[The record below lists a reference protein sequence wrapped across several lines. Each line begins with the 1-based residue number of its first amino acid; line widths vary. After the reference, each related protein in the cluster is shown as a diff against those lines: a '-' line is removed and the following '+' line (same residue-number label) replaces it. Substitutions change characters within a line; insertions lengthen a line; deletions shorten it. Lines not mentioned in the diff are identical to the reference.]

1 VALVGYDGGRLKKA
15 AQHCVHVD
23 VADMQIVEDVHMI
36 MDHLTMKILNAQAVH
51 E

>member
-23 VADMQIVEDVHMI
+23 VADMQIVEDVHMVL
-36 MDHLTMKILNAQAVH
+36 DHMSMRVLGYG